1 MSKALATKNVAAVLL
16 SVAMLLGVTFAFAT
30 PAQAQT
36 LESLQA
42 QIQLLLAQIAA
53 LQGGGS
59 QQAGGLA
66 CTVFT
71 RNHSQGDTGGEVMAL
86 QKFLNSVDGT
96 QIATTGAGSPGNETS
111 YFGGLT
117 KAAVVKFQDKF
128 AADVLTPVGLSKGTG
143 YWGASSRAKAN
154 ALCASAPPPGTTPPP
169 VTGGNLIIGA
179 GAQPANSLAPGGAAR
194 VPFTTFTLTN
204 TTGAAVTVSGVTVE
218 RTGLASDTN
227 FSSVVLLDES
237 GNQVGISRVLNS
249 NHQAVIGD
257 TVTINA
263 GQTRTFTVAAN
274 MAATPSAGQIASFAV
289 IGINTTATVSGS
301 LPITGAAH
309 TTNASLTIGTA
320 TMANGSLN
328 PAADDSSE
336 EVGSQDKVF
345 TALRITAGSAEEIR
359 VNSIRWNQSGSAS
372 ASDLS
377 GVEVLVDGTAYPATV
392 SSDGKYY
399 TASFGSGIV
408 VAKGLSKEF
417 TVRADIVG
425 GAGRTVAFDIYKA
438 TDVNVT
444 GQTFG
449 YGITPNDGDT
459 GTETAAEGTWTDG
472 TSPVYDGYDVTIAAG
487 SISSVSRSDVVA
499 TGNIAESV
507 AGTPLG
513 SFAITVIGEP
523 ISVSTVKFGL
533 QLTGGD
539 DGDDIT
545 NITLVDQNGVVL
557 GGPVDGSA
565 TDYTP
570 TGGSANEG
578 SASFSSV
585 TFPVGTTIVTIKG
598 QLGTDFSATDTVQI
612 QVNPTDWTGATGQVT
627 GNNISFSSAL
637 STGNT
642 QTVQAAALSATTLP
656 NPIATNIVA
665 GTVDFTFMTGLLD
678 AANSG
683 EDIRV
688 TAIEVE
694 DAEALSTSGDVNFVD
709 NVEIWADIT
718 SSMSSRGDKYETK
731 VSNTTQLTA
740 SSTNITLTTPIEVAK
755 NTTVEFAVIGD
766 LNSSALNTS
775 TFTFDIG
782 DSTGATGVGKTT
794 GTAASDAIPTGSGQ
808 KMTVSSGGTLT
819 VTEDSS
825 SPTIAVQQIYLDN
838 TTSEQTLAVFKFA
851 SNNVE
856 NIEIDTIAL
865 GQNGTTNNE
874 SVSMYKLYK
883 GSATTPFRTVSN
895 DGQATTTITLASGEL
910 VIPKNDNVKV
920 TVKAV
925 MNDIDGTVVVN
936 GNTVIV
942 QLGSTTATGLASQS
956 TSLGDDEAY
965 KTIGGVI
972 YEAYPSIAFDSSTTG
987 IGSAIT
993 GNSSQLVARLNV
1005 TNPGNKDVTFE
1016 GADSDQISVQ
1026 LVVIGDDTDTA
1037 TEALTLKDENGTV
1050 LASTTFSSASGTTQE
1065 DFDFKGTGTNLTYTI
1080 PAGATKTL
1088 YIYADTADLEDNG
1101 DLIQITLDDA
1111 AADVTFGISNTGAF
1125 TEGDIIFRGDP
1136 AGPVLRYTTT

>member
-1 MSKALATKNVAAVLL
+1 MDRRHIARIRRVRRDNRSWFHQ
-16 SVAMLLGVTFAFAT
+16 LGF
-30 PAQAQT
+30 
-36 LESLQA
+36 
-42 QIQLLLAQIAA
+42 
-53 LQGGGS
+53 
-59 QQAGGLA
+59 
-66 CTVFT
+66 
-71 RNHSQGDTGGEVMAL
+71 
-86 QKFLNSVDGT
+86 
-96 QIATTGAGSPGNETS
+96 
-111 YFGGLT
+111 
-117 KAAVVKFQDKF
+117 
-128 AADVLTPVGLSKGTG
+128 
-143 YWGASSRAKAN
+143 
-154 ALCASAPPPGTTPPP
+154 
-169 VTGGNLIIGA
+169 
-179 GAQPANSLAPGGAAR
+179 
-194 VPFTTFTLTN
+194 
-204 TTGAAVTVSGVTVE
+204 
-218 RTGLASDTN
+218 
-227 FSSVVLLDES
+227 
-237 GNQVGISRVLNS
+237 
-249 NHQAVIGD
+249 
-257 TVTINA
+257 
-263 GQTRTFTVAAN
+263 
-274 MAATPSAGQIASFAV
+274 
-289 IGINTTATVSGS
+289 
-301 LPITGAAH
+301 
-309 TTNASLTIGTA
+309 
-320 TMANGSLN
+320 
-328 PAADDSSE
+328 
-336 EVGSQDKVF
+336 
-345 TALRITAGSAEEIR
+345 ALRR
-359 VNSIRWNQSGSAS
+359 RR
-372 ASDLS
+372 
-377 GVEVLVDGTAYPATV
+377 DGH
-392 SSDGKYY
+392 
-399 TASFGSGIV
+399 
-408 VAKGLSKEF
+408 
-417 TVRADIVG
+417 
-425 GAGRTVAFDIYKA
+425 
-438 TDVNVT
+438 
-444 GQTFG
+444 
-449 YGITPNDGDT
+449 
-459 GTETAAEGTWTDG
+459 
-472 TSPVYDGYDVTIAAG
+472 
-487 SISSVSRSDVVA
+487 
-499 TGNIAESV
+499 IAESV

-598 QLGTDFSATDTVQI
+598 QLGTDFSATDTVRV

-627 GNNISFSSAL
+627 GNNITFSSAL

-731 VSNTTQLTA
+731 VSNTTQPPA
-740 SSTNITLTTPIEVAK
+740 SSTNITPPTPIEVAK

-895 DGQATTTITLASGEL
+895 DGQ
-910 VIPKNDNVKV
+910 D
-920 TVKAV
+920 
-925 MNDIDGTVVVN
+925 
-936 GNTVIV
+936 
-942 QLGSTTATGLASQS
+942 
-956 TSLGDDEAY
+956 
-965 KTIGGVI
+965 
-972 YEAYPSIAFDSSTTG
+972 
-987 IGSAIT
+987 
-993 GNSSQLVARLNV
+993 R
-1005 TNPGNKDVTFE
+1005 
-1016 GADSDQISVQ
+1016 
-1026 LVVIGDDTDTA
+1026 
-1037 TEALTLKDENGTV
+1037 
-1050 LASTTFSSASGTTQE
+1050 
-1065 DFDFKGTGTNLTYTI
+1065 
-1080 PAGATKTL
+1080 
-1088 YIYADTADLEDNG
+1088 
-1101 DLIQITLDDA
+1101 
-1111 AADVTFGISNTGAF
+1111 
-1125 TEGDIIFRGDP
+1125 
-1136 AGPVLRYTTT
+1136 